1 MAKPLSPKEEYEKLE
16 KQGYFSSS
24 VPSTAPP
31 PKTGGPTFEQTV
43 TRGAEMTDLYTD
55 VDAERRKQR
64 ELEALRVRLNDPA
77 LTFEQ
82 YTEAQ
87 RKIDDLEKGF
97 GPAFAIEYGG
107 ATPSFQGEERL
118 LGIPDIGIPFIDIV
132 SPGFNLGAGVASPL
146 PLNVPAPIM
155 SPREIVSDILKPQIV
170 VGPAAQQYAV
180 PRTSIDRAR
189 EVFPEALFQ
198 ESTADKTPEERAE
211 IRDQLEAQRAAFAAL
226 ADSLGPGFNNEQILE
241 ELNADI
247 EEIPKAMRGEGR
259 LGVITQEP
267 EAAGIERIYA
277 RQTTPGQVPKLST
290 AQRAYVQGYYESAY
304 PRFSRDIEKAL
315 REQVSAQ
322 EIGDVAEGELSEADI
337 AAGGAGAAAKLTM
350 RKRTP
355 AEIETEVA
363 RRLPEEIAAAQ
374 APWWATDKREE
385 ILANPEKF
393 AVKTP
398 ILSEGGGRTVYPT
411 GATREG
417 VGARAL
423 RVALAPFNVVVTGLS
438 TGAARLGEELAA
450 IGMTDAERARVPST
464 VDVAREKRT
473 VGTKAAALPEGF
485 FGDITEA
492 VLMNRGGKQTVEDL
506 YKELGYNEYV
516 GAGLGLALD
525 ILVPPMGGVVSGTT
539 RGFRAASAARAA
551 RAAGLI
557 EGISPVKAFGQGFGG
572 AFRDA
577 WTWRSVGAV
586 LPGSLKIQAAED
598 TGRMFA
604 LRNELIDATSVA
616 GRALDED
623 EVMTIVRDFA
633 ALNEG
638 GGSLVRRFEDA
649 AEAGTVVDLAAD
661 VQKATNQIGR
671 GSTFTGAQKLVKIN
685 DEISDGLRSAGFGF
699 ASGSQP
705 LSNISAKVLST
716 VIRNAAAR
724 SEKILE
730 ALAAMKADVINNP
743 ALALTKLYQVD
754 PQAVNRAIGATTAFD
769 AFNQAQKAKGFA
781 EFGDLVLVSNRYIAT
796 PDKAL
801 EAMKRAAASPTGKF
815 ITSIL
820 EGKTDVQL
828 AVPTNKMLATNPN
841 RVVQVV
847 SVTPAEAQRIKM
859 IADAYERGGIITKG
873 EADYVR
879 ALLGKK
885 QVSIEGLR
893 YLANG
898 NMDLSL
904 AGRAGFDINNIKTVD
919 KFRPTTYALNLPIVG
934 PVPITPRMPF
944 SALTEQAIA
953 KQRIFTPPEMRS
965 VFDGIGS
972 RAASIFTDSKVAGQL
987 LDVPPTTI
995 RAVEDF
1001 YSQVGA
1007 IDRRISALYDSLRS
1021 ANPKL
1026 RASYGLPQTG
1036 KLTDDEVLLAVARGP
1051 GGREAGAFVDQIIK
1065 QSLIGYKD
1073 LAAFDSVWSTR
1084 TFFTNA
1090 ADGSFTTKG
1099 AAELAASK
1107 AAAVDAMKGGTVPLK
1122 QIVQDLRD
1130 SLVRITSDPANTT
1143 PTYKLSKKLDITA
1156 DQVPDVIGGAIYL
1169 RDVDILKGSISQKL
1183 INDDAYA
1190 TVQNLL
1196 PKNIQN
1202 IAGRYAS
1209 IHVDGAYKAVTGRDP
1224 IGDIADA
1231 ALGQAQVG
1239 QKTLF
1244 QGAVIARQKGY
1255 IGADGIMQGMVEH
1268 MLQREMGYVDPDIA
1282 LDMMSALRA
1291 DGRLIG
1297 EVLNKHASVYFQ
1309 AAEQAIR
1316 RAGLSG
1322 DSVQDVID
1330 ATFALNKGGKLP
1342 VTTVSGIQVQDAID
1356 TFLDAQ
1362 TFQPVLNEIAK
1373 NLPKNTPAF
1382 QKAVKGLYDLL
1393 ELVGNVR
1400 YNLFLYTRPA
1410 YHTTNAVTAPAI
1422 IHATL
1427 GIENAPGA
1435 ADFGYA
1441 ARAMQRGPVGMAVGA
1456 SGDQIA
1462 FVDGIGRPFTYGDI
1476 RRLGVDSG
1484 IFKTEQQVLFN
1495 RGSYEKVIE
1504 DAAQMGL
1511 NPGAV
1516 RKVGSI
1522 LASMPAD
1529 VANSTDNFWRMSS
1542 FIGAIRRGAP
1552 IEVAQEIGK
1561 KSLFDYGSLNP
1572 VERAF
1577 ASRLFIFYTFSRL
1590 QAENVVKLLGSTNGA
1605 ARFVRQAAV
1614 TRDLQSLTYEYT
1626 GGKDYDIRRFYMKD
1640 RDLSRLFTVGEKI
1653 GLSEYT
1659 NFSPSIPSIDSF
1671 MQIAALLYA
1680 RNPIE
1685 LTFGTQTG
1693 GGQFL
1698 DPLIKSGIDASSEK
1712 PASDAQRRAD
1722 RLRLM
1727 APEHVAAL
1735 TNADSM
1741 PTASFLF
1748 GEMTPLIPS
1757 RETSKTY
1764 NDKEWQLT
1772 PEGYGLYK
1780 TMRTM
1785 FQIGGIE
1792 SSLNYWAPIGD
1803 VIIPGSEQNIGRPG
1817 KSVGLQATGLLS
1829 SQERPT
1835 LSAQEEA
1842 VLRTQRDELQK
1853 REKFRADQQQMMELQ
1868 QLQQGGG
1875 Q

>member
-1 MAKPLSPKEEYEKLE
+1 MS
-16 KQGYFSSS
+16 
-24 VPSTAPP
+24 
-31 PKTGGPTFEQTV
+31 
-43 TRGAEMTDLYTD
+43 DLYTD
-55 VDAERRKQR
+55 VDDERRRQR

-77 LTFEQ
+77 ITFDE
-82 YTEAQ
+82 YTKAQ
-87 RKIDDLEKGF
+87 KRIDDLEKGF
-97 GPAFAIEYGG
+97 GPAFAVDYAG
-107 ATPSFQGEERL
+107 ATPTFQGEEKL
-118 LGIPDIGIPFIDIV
+118 LGIPGPTAAF
-132 SPGFNLGAGVASPL
+132 GAGIASPL
-146 PLNVPAPIM
+146 PLNVPAPLM
-155 SPREIVSDILKPQIV
+155 SAREIVSDILKPQIV

-180 PRTSIDRAR
+180 PKTTTDRAR

-211 IRDQLEAQRAAFAAL
+211 IRDQIEAQRAAFAAL
-226 ADSLGPGFNNEQILE
+226 ADALGPEFTNEQVLE
-241 ELNADI
+241 ELRADI

-290 AQRAYVQGYYESAY
+290 AQRAYIQGYYESAY
-304 PRFSRDIEKAL
+304 PRFSKDIEKAL
-315 REQVSAQ
+315 RDQVAAQ
-322 EIGDVAEGELSEADI
+322 EIGDVPEAELSETDVAS
-337 AAGGAGAAAKLTM
+337 GGAGAAAKLTK

-385 ILANPEKF
+385 ILANPEKY

-398 ILSEGGGRTVYPT
+398 ILSEGRGRTVYPT

-417 VGARAL
+417 IGARAL

-438 TGAARLGEELAA
+438 TGAARAGEGLAA

-464 VDVAREKRT
+464 VDVARAKRSE
-473 VGTKAAALPEGF
+473 GTKAASLPEGF
-485 FGDITEA
+485 FGDIAEA
-492 VLMNRGGKQTVEDL
+492 VLMNRGGMQTVEDL

-525 ILVPPMGGVVSGTT
+525 ILTPPMGGIASGTT
-539 RGFRAASAARAA
+539 RGIRAASAARAA

-557 EGISPVKAFGQGFGG
+557 EGVSPVKAFGQGFGS

-577 WTWRSVGAV
+577 WTWRGVGSV

-604 LRNELIDATSVA
+604 LRNDLLEATAVA
-616 GRALDED
+616 ERALDED
-623 EVMTIVRDFA
+623 EVMKIVRDFA
-633 ALNEG
+633 ARNEG
-638 GGSLVRRFEDA
+638 GGSLVRRFEEA
-649 AEAGTVVDLAAD
+649 AESGTVLDLAAD
-661 VQKATNQIGR
+661 VQKSTNQIGR
-671 GSTFTGAQKLVKIN
+671 GSTFMGAQKLVKLN
-685 DEISDGLRSAGFGF
+685 DEISDGLKSAGFGF
-699 ASGSQP
+699 ASGSQRI
-705 LSNISAKVLST
+705 SNVSAKVLST
-716 VIRNAAAR
+716 IIRNAAAR
-724 SEKILE
+724 SETILD
-730 ALAAMKADVINNP
+730 ALAVMKPSVVDNP
-743 ALALTKLYQVD
+743 VLALTKLYQVD
-754 PQAVNRAIGATTAFD
+754 PQAVNRAIGATIAFD

-815 ITSIL
+815 IKSIL
-820 EGKTDVQL
+820 EGKTDVQV
-828 AVPTNKMLATNPN
+828 AVPTSKMLETNPN
-841 RVVQVV
+841 RVVQVI
-847 SVTPAEAQRIKM
+847 SVTRDEAKRIKM

-873 EADYVR
+873 EADYAR

-904 AGRAGFDINNIKTVD
+904 AGRAGFDINNIKTVTT
-919 KFRPTTYALNLPIVG
+919 FRPTTYALN
-934 PVPITPRMPF
+934 VPIYGPLAVTPRMPF

-965 VFDGIGS
+965 VFDGIGT

-1007 IDRRISALYDSLRS
+1007 IDKRISSLYDNLR
-1021 ANPKL
+1021 AENPKL
-1026 RASYGLPQTG
+1026 RAAYGLPQTG
-1036 KLTDDEVLLAVARGP
+1036 KLSDDDVLRAVARGP
-1051 GGREAGAFVDQIIK
+1051 GGREAGAFVDQVIK
-1065 QSLIGYKD
+1065 QSLVGYKD
-1073 LAAFDSVWSTR
+1073 AAAFDSVWSMR

-1090 ADGSFTTKG
+1090 ADGSFTAKG

-1107 AAAVDAMKGGTVPLK
+1107 VAAVNAMKGGTVPLK
-1122 QIVQDLRD
+1122 QVVQELRD

-1196 PKNIQN
+1196 PPNIRN
-1202 IAGRYAS
+1202 VAGRLAS
-1209 IHVDGAYKAVTGRDP
+1209 LHVDAAFEAATGSAPVLTGAV
-1224 IGDIADA
+1224 DIV
-1231 ALGQAQVG
+1231 AQG

-1244 QGAVIARQKGY
+1244 QGAVVARQRGY

-1268 MLQREMGYVDPDIA
+1268 MLQRELGYVDPAIA

-1297 EVLNKHASVYFQ
+1297 EVLNQSAPVYFQ

-1330 ATFALNKGGKLP
+1330 ATFALNKSGNLP
-1342 VTTVSGIQVQDAID
+1342 ITTVSGIQVQDAID
-1356 TFLDAQ
+1356 TFLEAQ

-1373 NLPKNTPAF
+1373 NLPKNAPAF
-1382 QKAVKGLYDLL
+1382 QKIVKGLYDLL

-1410 YHTTNAVTAPAI
+1410 YHTTNAVTAPFI
-1422 IHATL
+1422 IHASL

-1435 ADFGYA
+1435 ADFGFA
-1441 ARAMQRGPVGMAVGA
+1441 VRAMQRGLVGKAVSA

-1462 FVDGIGRPFTYGDI
+1462 FVDGIGRAFTYGDL
-1476 RRLGVDSG
+1476 RRLGTDSG
-1484 IFKTEQQVLFN
+1484 LFKTEQQVLFSP
-1495 RGSYEKVIE
+1495 GTYEKVIE

-1511 NPGAV
+1511 NPGVV
-1516 RKVGSI
+1516 RKVGGI
-1522 LASMPAD
+1522 IGSMPAD

-1542 FIGAIRRGAP
+1542 FIGALRRGAP
-1552 IEVAQEIGK
+1552 LEVAQEIGK
-1561 KSLFDYGSLNP
+1561 KSLFDYGSLNAA
-1572 VERAF
+1572 ERAV

-1614 TRDLQSLTYEYT
+1614 TRDLQSLLYEYM
-1626 GGKDYDIRRFYMKD
+1626 GGKDYDMRRFYMKD
-1640 RDLSRLFTVGEKI
+1640 RDLSRLSAEGEKV

-1659 NFSPSIPSIDSF
+1659 DFSPAIPAIDSF
-1671 MQIAALLYA
+1671 MQISALLYA
-1680 RNPIE
+1680 RDPIE

-1698 DPLIKSGIDASSEK
+1698 DPLLKSGIDRAMER
-1712 PASDAQRRAD
+1712 PASEQQKRAD

-1735 TNADSM
+1735 TNAEAM

-1748 GEMTPLIPS
+1748 GEMTPLFPS

-1764 NDKEWQLT
+1764 NGKEWQLT
-1772 PEGYGLYK
+1772 PEGYARYK
-1780 TMRTM
+1780 LMRTT

-1803 VIIPGSEQNIGRPG
+1803 VIVPGSEQNIRRPG
-1817 KSVGLQATGLLS
+1817 KSVGLQASGILS

-1842 VLRTQRDELQK
+1842 VLKAQRDELQK
-1853 REKFRADQQQMMELQ
+1853 REKFRAEQQEMMELQ
-1868 QLQQGGG
+1868 QLLGGG

>member
-1 MAKPLSPKEEYEKLE
+1 MAKPLSPKEEFEKWE
-16 KQGYFSSS
+16 KSGSPASS
-24 VPSTAPP
+24 VPTAAPT
-31 PKTGGPTFEQTV
+31 PKTPGPTFEQSA
-43 TRGAEMTDLYTD
+43 TRGAEMSGLYTD
-55 VDAERRKQR
+55 VDAERRRQR
-64 ELEALRVRLNDPA
+64 ELEALRLKLNDPNI
-77 LTFEQ
+77 TFEE
-82 YTEAQ
+82 YTKAQ
-87 RKIDDLEKGF
+87 KRIDDLEKGF
-97 GPAFAIEYGG
+97 GPAFAVDYAG
-107 ATPSFQGEERL
+107 ATPTFQGEEKL
-118 LGIPDIGIPFIDIV
+118 LGIPGPTA
-132 SPGFNLGAGVASPL
+132 SLGAGIASPL
-146 PLNVPAPIM
+146 PLNVPAPPM
-155 SPREIVSDILKPQIV
+155 STYEIVSDILKPQIV
-170 VGPAAQQYAV
+170 VGPAAQEYA
-180 PRTSIDRAR
+180 PPKTSIDRAR
-189 EVFPEALFQ
+189 EVFPDELFN
-198 ESTADKTPEERAE
+198 ESVKDKTPEEKAK
-211 IRDQLEAQRAAFAAL
+211 IRDEFEATRKAFAAL
-226 ADSLGPGFNNEQILE
+226 ADTLGPEFTNEQVFE
-241 ELNADI
+241 ELRADI

-290 AQRAYVQGYYESAY
+290 AQRAYVQAFYESAY
-304 PRFSRDIEKAL
+304 PRVVQDIEKRL
-315 REQVSAQ
+315 RDEVAAQ
-322 EIGDVAEGELSEADI
+322 EIGDVPEAELSETDI
-337 AAGGAGAAAKLTM
+337 AAGGAGAAAKLTK

-363 RRLPEEIAAAQ
+363 RRLPEEVAAAQ

-385 ILANPEKF
+385 ILANPEKY

-398 ILSEGGGRTVYPT
+398 LLSEGGGRTIYPT

-423 RVALAPFNVVVTGLS
+423 RVAMAPFNVVVTGLA
-438 TGAARLGEELAA
+438 TGAARTGEN
-450 IGMTDAERARVPST
+450 
-464 VDVAREKRT
+464 VARLQALDDDAPGSPSIPSSVDAARAKRT
-473 VGTKAAALPEGF
+473 AGTKAAALPEGF
-485 FGDITEA
+485 FGDISEA
-492 VLMNRGGKQTVEDL
+492 VLMNRGGMQTVKDL

-525 ILVPPMGGVVSGTT
+525 ILTPPMGGVVSGTS

-557 EGISPVKAFGQGFGG
+557 GGVTPGKAFGMGFWD
-572 AFRDA
+572 AFTSA
-577 WTWRSVGAV
+577 WSWRNVGRV

-616 GRALDED
+616 GRTLDEA
-623 EVMTIVRDFA
+623 ETMTIVRDFA
-633 ALNEG
+633 ARNEG
-638 GGSLVRRFEDA
+638 GGSLVRSFEDA
-649 AEAGTVVDLAAD
+649 AKQGKAADLAID
-661 VQKATNQIGR
+661 VQKPFDEIGK
-671 GSTFTGAQKLVKIN
+671 GSTFMGAQKLVKMN
-685 DEISDGLRSAGFGF
+685 DEIADGLRSAGFGF

-705 LSNISAKVLST
+705 ISNVSAKVLNT
-716 VIRNAAAR
+716 IIRNAAAR
-724 SEKILE
+724 SETILD
-730 ALAAMKADVINNP
+730 ALAAMKPEIVNNP
-743 ALALTKLYQVD
+743 VLALNKLYQVD
-754 PQAVNRAIGATTAFD
+754 PQAVSRAIGATTAFD

-781 EFGDLVLVSNRYIAT
+781 EFSDLVLVSNRYIAT

-815 ITSIL
+815 IRSVL
-820 EGKTDVQL
+820 EGKTDVQVV
-828 AVPTNKMLATNPN
+828 APTTKMLETNPN
-841 RVVQVV
+841 RAVQVI
-847 SVTPAEAQRIKM
+847 SLTPAEVKQIKR

-873 EADYVR
+873 EADYAR

-885 QVSIEGLR
+885 QVSLDGLR

-898 NMDLSL
+898 NMDMAL
-904 AGRAGFDINNIKTVD
+904 AGRGGFDINNIKTVETFVP
-919 KFRPTTYALNLPIVG
+919 KTYRPNIPIYG
-934 PVPITPRMPF
+934 PISFTPRMPF

-965 VFDGIGS
+965 VFDGIGA

-1001 YSQVGA
+1001 YAQVGT
-1007 IDRRISALYDSLRS
+1007 IDKRISSLYDNLR
-1021 ANPKL
+1021 AENPKL
-1026 RASYGLPQTG
+1026 RKAYGLPETG
-1036 KLTDDEVLLAVARGP
+1036 KLSDDELLTAVARGP
-1051 GGREAGAFVDQIIK
+1051 GGRETGSFIDQVVK

-1073 LAAFDSVWSTR
+1073 AAAFDSVWSTR

-1090 ADGSFTTKG
+1090 ADGSFTAKG
-1099 AAELAASK
+1099 AAELAAAK
-1107 AAAVDAMKGGTVPLK
+1107 AAAVDAIKTGSMPLK
-1122 QIVQDLRD
+1122 QVVQDLRD
-1130 SLVRITSDPANTT
+1130 NLVRITSDPANTT

-1156 DQVPDVIGGAIYL
+1156 DQVPDVIGGSIYL
-1169 RDVDILKGSISQKL
+1169 KDVDILKGSISEKL

-1190 TVQNLL
+1190 TVQKLL
-1196 PKNIQN
+1196 PDNLRN

-1209 IHVDGAYKAVTGRDP
+1209 IHVDGAYQAATGNVPTVDP
-1224 IGDIADA
+1224 LSA
-1231 ALGQAQVG
+1231 AYEG

-1255 IGADGIMQGMVEH
+1255 IGSDGLMQGMVEH

-1291 DGRLIG
+1291 DGRLVG
-1297 EVLNKHASVYFQ
+1297 EVLNKHSSVYFQ

-1330 ATFALNKGGKLP
+1330 ATFALSRGGKLP

-1356 TFLDAQ
+1356 TFLDSQ

-1382 QKAVKGLYDLL
+1382 QRAVKGVYDLL

-1435 ADFGYA
+1435 ADFGFA

-1462 FVDGIGRPFTYGDI
+1462 FVDGIGRAFTYGDL
-1476 RRLGVDSG
+1476 RRLGTDSG
-1484 IFKTEQQVLFN
+1484 LFKTEQQVLFS

-1504 DAAQMGL
+1504 DAEQMGL

-1516 RKVGSI
+1516 RRAGSV
-1522 LASMPAD
+1522 LMGMPAD

-1542 FIGAIRRGAP
+1542 FIGALRRGAP
-1552 IEVAQEIGK
+1552 LEVAQEIGK
-1561 KSLFDYGSLNP
+1561 KSLFDYGSLNAA
-1572 VERAF
+1572 ERAF

-1590 QAENVVKLLGSTNGA
+1590 QAENVVKLFGSTNGA

-1614 TRDLQSLTYEYT
+1614 TRDLQSLLYEAT

-1640 RDLSRLFTVGEKI
+1640 RDLSRLFTVGEKV

-1659 NFSPSIPSIDSF
+1659 NFSPAIPAIDSF

-1685 LTFGTQTG
+1685 LVAGTQTG
-1693 GGQFL
+1693 AVGQFL
-1698 DPLIKSGIDASSEK
+1698 DPYLKSAIEAAPERPSS
-1712 PASDAQRRAD
+1712 DQDRRAD

-1741 PTASFLF
+1741 PTATFVF
-1748 GEMTPLIPS
+1748 GDMTPLFPS
-1757 RETSKTY
+1757 RETTKTY
-1764 NDKEWQLT
+1764 NGKEWQLT
-1772 PEGYGLYK
+1772 PEGYAVYK
-1780 TMRTM
+1780 TMKTM
-1785 FQIGGIE
+1785 FQIGGLE
-1792 SSLNYWAPIGD
+1792 SSLNYWAPIAD
-1803 VIIPGSEQNIGRPG
+1803 VVIDEQNIQRPG
-1817 KSVGLQATGLLS
+1817 KSVLMQASGILS

-1842 VLRTQRDELQK
+1842 ILRTQREELQK
-1853 REKFRADQQQMMELQ
+1853 REKFRAEQQQMMELQ
-1868 QLQQGGG
+1868 QLQQRGG

>member
-1 MAKPLSPKEEYEKLE
+1 
-16 KQGYFSSS
+16 
-24 VPSTAPP
+24 
-31 PKTGGPTFEQTV
+31 
-43 TRGAEMTDLYTD
+43 MTDLYTD

-82 YTEAQ
+82 YAEAQ

-118 LGIPDIGIPFIDIV
+118 LGIPSINLPFVDL
-132 SPGFNLGAGVASPL
+132 PGFNLGAGLASPV
-146 PLNVPAPIM
+146 PLNAPPPAM
-155 SPREIVSDILKPQIV
+155 STREIVSDILKPQIV
-170 VGPAAQQYAV
+170 VGPAAQENAV
-180 PRTSIDRAR
+180 PKTSTSRALD
-189 EVFPEALFQ
+189 VYPDALFQ
-198 ESTADKTPEERAE
+198 ESTVDKTPEEKAQ
-211 IRDQLEAQRAAFAAL
+211 IREQFEASRAAFAAL
-226 ADSLGPGFNNEQILE
+226 ADALGPEYTNEQVIE
-241 ELNADI
+241 ELQSEVNDL
-247 EEIPKAMRGEGR
+247 PKAMRGEGR

-290 AQRAYVQGYYESAY
+290 AQRAYVQAYYEAAY
-304 PRFSRDIEKAL
+304 PRAVKEIEKAL
-315 REQVSAQ
+315 LQEVETQ
-322 EIGDVAEGELSEADI
+322 EIGAVDESQLSEADVS
-337 AAGGAGAAAKLTM
+337 AGGAGAAAKLTM

-355 AEIETEVA
+355 AEVQTEFN
-363 RRLPEEIAAAQ
+363 RRLPEEIVKAQ
-374 APWWATDKREE
+374 APWWATGKREE

-393 AVKTP
+393 AVKEP
-398 ILSEGGGRTVYPT
+398 LLRGGRTVYPT

-417 VGARAL
+417 VGARGL
-423 RVALAPFNVVVTGLS
+423 RVAMAPFNVIVTGLS
-438 TGAARLGEELAA
+438 TGAARLGEDVVRLQLLDDDA
-450 IGMTDAERARVPST
+450 IGSPSIPST
-464 VDVAREKRT
+464 VDVARAKRT
-473 VGTKAAALPEGF
+473 AGTKAAALPEGF

-506 YKELGYNEYV
+506 YKELGYNEYL

-525 ILVPPMGGVVSGTT
+525 ILVPPMGGVVSG
-539 RGFRAASAARAA
+539 AARGSKAALAANAA

-557 EGISPVKAFGQGFGG
+557 EGISPVKAFGQGFGS
-572 AFRDA
+572 AFMDA

-604 LRNELIDATSVA
+604 LRNDLIEATSVA

-623 EVMTIVRDFA
+623 EVMKIVRDFA

-649 AEAGTVVDLAAD
+649 AKSGTAVDLAAD
-661 VQKATNQIGR
+661 VQKLTNQIGR
-671 GSTFTGAQKLVKIN
+671 GSTFMGAQKLVKIN
-685 DEISDGLRSAGFGF
+685 DEIADGLKSAGFGA

-815 ITSIL
+815 ITSIF

-847 SVTPAEAQRIKM
+847 SVTPAEAKRIKM

-885 QVSIEGLR
+885 QVTIEGLR

-904 AGRAGFDINNIKTVD
+904 AGRAGFDINNIKTVT
-919 KFRPTTYALNLPIVG
+919 KFRPTTYALN
-934 PVPITPRMPF
+934 VPIYGPLAVTPRMPF

-965 VFDGIGS
+965 VFDGIGA

-1007 IDRRISALYDSLRS
+1007 IDRRISALYDNLRS

-1026 RASYGLPQTG
+1026 RAAYGLPQTG

-1090 ADGSFTTKG
+1090 ADGSFTAKG
-1099 AAELAASK
+1099 AAELATSK
-1107 AAAVDAMKGGTVPLK
+1107 AAAVNAMKEGTMPVK

-1143 PTYKLSKKLDITA
+1143 PTYKLSKKLDVTA

-1169 RDVDILKGSISQKL
+1169 RDVDILKRSISEKL
-1183 INDDAYA
+1183 INDDAFA

-1196 PKNIQN
+1196 PKNMQN
-1202 IAGRYAS
+1202 VAGRYAS
-1209 IHVDGAYKAVTGRDP
+1209 IHIDGAYKAATGSDRIVDT
-1224 IGDIADA
+1224 AEA
-1231 ALGQAQVG
+1231 VEEVAQIG

-1268 MLQREMGYVDPDIA
+1268 MLQREMGYVDPAIA
-1282 LDMMSALRA
+1282 LDMMTALRA

-1342 VTTVSGIQVQDAID
+1342 ISTVSGIQVQDAID

-1382 QKAVKGLYDLL
+1382 QKVVKGLYDLL

-1422 IHATL
+1422 IHSTL

-1435 ADFGYA
+1435 ADFGFA
-1441 ARAMQRGPVGMAVGA
+1441 VRAMQRGPVGNVVGA

-1462 FVDGIGRPFTYGDI
+1462 FVDGIGRAFTYGDL

-1495 RGSYEKVIE
+1495 QGSYEKVIE
-1504 DAAQMGL
+1504 DAAQMGI
-1511 NPGAV
+1511 NPGVV
-1516 RKVGSI
+1516 RKLGGV
-1522 LASMPAD
+1522 LLSMPAD

-1614 TRDLQSLTYEYT
+1614 TRDLQSLMYEYT

-1659 NFSPSIPSIDSF
+1659 NFSPSIPAIDSF

-1712 PASDAQRRAD
+1712 PTSDAQRRAD

-1772 PEGYGLYK
+1772 PEGYDLYK

-1817 KSVGLQATGLLS
+1817 KSVGLQASGLLS

-1868 QLQQGGG
+1868 KLQQGGG